1 MKKTLNS
8 AGSHV
13 LTEYERVNLG
23 ILSPRL
29 QIDRK
34 VFAKSLNEKMQVAN
48 AKIAHKRLKLNKDN
62 FILSRNKIVR
72 QMLDS
77 AVPKYNIIVKLSKT

>member
-1 MKKTLNS
+1 MSKKD
-8 AGSHV
+8 
-13 LTEYERVNLG
+13 NLLFHG
-23 ILSPRL
+23 IYLY
-29 QIDRK
+29 DTK
-34 VFAKSLNEKMQVAN
+34 KEVE
-48 AKIAHKRLKLNKDN
+48 IARLKVINKDN